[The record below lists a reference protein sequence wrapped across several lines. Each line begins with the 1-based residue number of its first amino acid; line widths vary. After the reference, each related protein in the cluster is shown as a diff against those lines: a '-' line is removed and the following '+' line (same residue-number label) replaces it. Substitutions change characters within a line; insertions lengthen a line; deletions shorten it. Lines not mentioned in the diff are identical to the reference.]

1 MQQQW
6 LNQKALTTRFTLF
19 DGTSPAQVTAMTPHT
34 GALFRR
40 SQRGRQ
46 WYSAVTSMVPTMLAF
61 RAGRPAYLARRD
73 RSELV
78 VLAAMTLARI
88 SLASGRPVELTSLTI
103 SSTYGG
109 LLEGYPNT
117 RMNDALIARLRSR
130 RESAYSS
137 QPAHVITPP
146 RSRPGPDQGSAR
158 MPFGPVE
165 TLPAVY
171 CEGSFRSGP
180 VDEELDPVLHESRL
194 MVVWFQEDL
203 ARPVADS
210 AAAAVHGLA
219 WDDLAED
226 TER

>member
-1 MQQQW
+1 M
-6 LNQKALTTRFTLF
+6 
-19 DGTSPAQVTAMTPHT
+19 
-34 GALFRR
+34 
-40 SQRGRQ
+40 
-46 WYSAVTSMVPTMLAF
+46 SA
-61 RAGRPAYLARRD
+61 GYPAYLARPD
-73 RSELV
+73 RPELV

-88 SLASGRPVELTSLTI
+88 SLASGRSVELTSLTI

-109 LLEGYPNT
+109 LLEGYPNA

-130 RESAYSS
+130 RESAYCS
-137 QPAHVITPP
+137 QPTHVITPP
-146 RSRPGPDQGSAR
+146 RSRPEPDQGSAR

-171 CEGSFRSGP
+171 CEGSFCSGP
-180 VDEELDPVLHESRL
+180 VDGELDPVLHESRL

-203 ARPVADS
+203 ARPVADF

-219 WDDLAED
+219 WNDLAED